1 MSTNGTEHEL
11 RSRGS
16 YVVFVGLEIERERER
31 KKPVTSFFR
40 KRKCTVGEI
49 RDTNMK
55 AKYDD
60 NPLVYGYQML
70 KTLPCN
76 GEERES
82 V

>member
-1 MSTNGTEHEL
+1 M
-11 RSRGS
+11 
-16 YVVFVGLEIERERER
+16 
-31 KKPVTSFFR
+31 
-40 KRKCTVGEI
+40 GEI

-55 AKYDD
+55 AKYED

-76 GEERES
+76 GEKRES